1 MQDKLYEMLIQKDE
15 ISWQSIIYD
24 LVNSEQMDPW
34 DIDVSILAKRYLE
47 TIKTL
52 QKHNFFISGKVLLA
66 SAILLKI
73 KSTKLLTENIA
84 DFDNQLFQREED
96 LLEEMDDFQQLPNQ
110 EAPPLLIKTPHA
122 RKRKINLND
131 LMNAL
136 QKALEVNN
144 RRTVRR
150 LQDQVVQQPQIP
162 EKKVDISILIKQ
174 IYEKIKQFFVKKER
188 LTFDKLVPSDRKEDK
203 ILTLLPLL
211 HLDNQG
217 KVNLNQEI
225 PFGEILITE
234 GGTQND

>member
-1 MQDKLYEMLIQKDE
+1 MQDKLYEMLIKKDE
-15 ISWQSIIYD
+15 ISWQGIIYD
-24 LVNSEQMDPW
+24 LINSEQMDPW
-34 DIDVSILAKRYLE
+34 DIDVSILAKKYME

-52 QKHNFFISGKVLLA
+52 QKHNFLISGKVLLA

-73 KSTKLLTENIA
+73 KSNKLLTENIA

-96 LLEEMDDFQQLPNQ
+96 ILEEMEDFQQPQ
-110 EAPPLLIKTPHA
+110 EEVPSLLIKTPHT

-131 LMNAL
+131 LMGAL
-136 QKALEVNN
+136 QKALEVNH
-144 RRTVRR
+144 RRSVRK
-150 LQDQVVQQPQIP
+150 LQDRVIQQPEIP
-162 EKKVDISILIKQ
+162 EKKADISFLIKQ

-217 KVNLNQEI
+217 RVDVNQEI
-225 PFGEILITE
+225 PFGEILITKR
-234 GGTQND
+234 GTQNE